1 MSEHFERW
9 KELAALC
16 LREQDP
22 EKLGELAREM
32 NLALKGKAPIFDRQP
47 EAVALRFLKPLDCP
61 PSGHLV
67 FRVWKTPQELQR

>member
-47 EAVALRFLKPLDCP
+47 EAVAIVP
-61 PSGHLV
+61 
-67 FRVWKTPQELQR
+67 